1 MSHRTFALGLS
12 AVFLLMSY
20 ASQSAVAQM
29 MPDIGYQASLS
40 MNSHNVGGT
49 VTVLDADTLLVED
62 FTYDGGGVDV
72 FFYLGT
78 SDATF
83 SSGLEIG
90 AQLLGSVFDGTQDS
104 FTIDLPAGMTIDGYN
119 AISVWCVAFDVSF
132 GDGTFEA
139 PAPVLVG
146 DVNEDGVVNFMDIPP
161 FIDIL
166 ISGEFLPRADFNQDG
181 AVNFLDIA
189 PLVAILSA

>member
-29 MPDIGYQASLS
+29 MPDIGYQTSLS

-90 AQLLGSVFDGTQDS
+90 SQLLGLS
-104 FTIDLPAGMTIDGYN
+104 
-119 AISVWCVAFDVSF
+119 
-132 GDGTFEA
+132 
-139 PAPVLVG
+139 
-146 DVNEDGVVNFMDIPP
+146 
-161 FIDIL
+161 L
-166 ISGEFLPRADFNQDG
+166 IH
-181 AVNFLDIA
+181 I
-189 PLVAILSA
+189 